1 MKFNS
6 SLELAKEIRKKSLQ
20 MVVSS
25 RASHIGS
32 ALSITDILSVLYLD
46 ILNVNKSN
54 LKDPNRD
61 MFILSKGHACVS
73 VYATLGL
80 LDFFPISELDS
91 YGKNDSNFMNHISHK
106 VPGIEFSTG
115 SLGHGLPFATGK
127 ALASK
132 ILNKKNKIFVIVGDG
147 ELDEGSNWEALLFAS
162 HHKLDNFIVIVDYN
176 NLQSLTTVKETLNL
190 EPLKDKFESFGSHV
204 IDVNGHDH
212 SALNK
217 VIKEAID
224 IKAKPVVI
232 IANTIKG
239 KGVSYMEN
247 KVKWHYSTPN
257 DAELETA
264 INEINNA

>member
-25 RASHIGS
+25 GASHIGS
-32 ALSITDILSVLYLD
+32 ALSIADILSVLYLD
-46 ILNVNKSN
+46 ILNINRFN
-54 LKDPNRD
+54 LKDPKRD

-106 VPGIEFSTG
+106 VPGVEFSTG

-132 ILNKKNKIFVIVGDG
+132 ILNKKNKIFVILGDG

-162 HHKLDNFIVIVDYN
+162 HHKLDNLIAIVDYN
-176 NLQSLTTVKETLNL
+176 NLQSLTTVKDTLNL

-212 SALNK
+212 LGLNK

-224 IKAKPVVI
+224 IKDKPVVI

>member
-6 SLELAKEIRKKSLQ
+6 SNELAKEIRKTSLR

-25 RASHIGS
+25 KASHIGS

-54 LKDPNRD
+54 LNDPERD
-61 MFILSKGHACVS
+61 IFILSKGHACVS

-106 VPGIEFSTG
+106 VPGVEFSTG

-132 ILNKKNKIFVIVGDG
+132 ISNKKNKIFVIIGDG

-162 HHKLDNFIVIVDYN
+162 HHKLDNLIVIVDYN
-176 NLQSLTTVKETLNL
+176 NLQSLTTVKDTLNL
-190 EPLKDKFESFGSHV
+190 EPLKDKFDSFGSHV

-212 SALNK
+212 FALNK
-217 VIKEAID
+217 VFKEAIEIND
-224 IKAKPVVI
+224 KPVVI

-247 KVKWHYSTPN
+247 MVKWHYSTPN
-257 DAELETA
+257 DAELEIA

>member
-6 SLELAKEIRKKSLQ
+6 SSELAKEVRKTSLK
-20 MVVSS
+20 MVFSS
-25 RASHIGS
+25 KASHIGS
-32 ALSITDILSVLYLD
+32 ALSITDILSVLYFN
-46 ILNVNKSN
+46 ILNINKSN
-54 LKDPNRD
+54 LNDPERD

-73 VYATLGL
+73 VYAVLGL

-106 VPGIEFSTG
+106 VPGVEFSTG

-132 ILNKKNKIFVIVGDG
+132 ISNKKNKIFVIVGDG

-162 HHKLDNFIVIVDYN
+162 HHKLDNLIVIVDYN
-176 NLQSLTTVKETLNL
+176 NLQSLTTVKDTLNL
-190 EPLKDKFESFGSHV
+190 EPIKDKFESFGSHV
-204 IDVNGHDH
+204 IIVNGHDH
-212 SALNK
+212 LELNR
-217 VIKEAID
+217 VIKGVIN
-224 IKAKPVVI
+224 INTKPVVI

-257 DAELETA
+257 DIELQTA

>member
-25 RASHIGS
+25 GASHIGS
-32 ALSITDILSVLYLD
+32 ALSIADILSVLYLD
-46 ILNVNKSN
+46 ILNINRFN
-54 LKDPNRD
+54 LKDPKRD

-106 VPGIEFSTG
+106 VPGVEFSTG

-132 ILNKKNKIFVIVGDG
+132 ILNKKNKIFVILGDG

-162 HHKLDNFIVIVDYN
+162 HHKLDNLIAIVDYN
-176 NLQSLTTVKETLNL
+176 NLQSLTTVKDTLNL

-212 SALNK
+212 LALNK

-224 IKAKPVVI
+224 IKDKPVVI